1 MFYGYLSINIIDYL
15 KYHFETLKTLFYY
28 FVVTKGIDNLRHM
41 RKNLVDDVNEFF
53 EENIKNTQYEN
64 NRIIPS
70 PKDRVLQEKENEI

>member
-28 FVVTKGIDNLRHM
+28 FVVPKGIDNLRHM
-41 RKNLVDDVNEFF
+41 RKNLVDDVSDFF

-70 PKDRVLQEKENEI
+70 PKDRVLKENENEI

>member
-1 MFYGYLSINIIDYL
+1 
-15 KYHFETLKTLFYY
+15 
-28 FVVTKGIDNLRHM
+28 M

-70 PKDRVLQEKENEI
+70 PKDRVLKENENEI